1 MATRGALRSAYP
13 LRVAARKKTKK
24 AYRIPATQVRFVDMG
39 GGIATDRITVDG
51 APVGFMRRGVP
62 LAPEDSGWS
71 FYAGDETKR
80 SLADRSTSAVWHVN
94 DVANLD
100 PAIVPYLY
108 ALPGAAFERDAASGR
123 FVETPESRPDPEVAG
138 LPAGVSVVQGEVQ
151 VAEGLVVHLPTPFRS
166 RVEDGSLVLWR
177 PGLTFWIAAGAARGA
192 PEIPE
197 DALDPGSA
205 LLVLVL
211 RLDLPQLAAARVV
224 RDDALDARHP
234 REELGALRA
243 GHPQHLAARREARG
257 AVVAGEEQVLVV
269 HDARGRAERQRHAPE
284 LPPRRELES
293 EHGARGVHDRRR
305 RRDRDEQRLAD
316 HEEARR
322 EVVHR
327 HAPPLR
333 PGQGVEGEHGLTVQD
348 DERRGHAT
356 RSLSRGSRSADEAP
370 TVPAAKVPAA
380 GRAVIS
386 LRW

>member
-197 DALDPGSA
+197 DARDVERREEGDVSAVVFGRAPERANGPSVVVAHLDGPGT
-205 LLVLVL
+205 
-211 RLDLPQLAAARVV
+211 RVFAHAYHD
-224 RDDALDARHP
+224 RPGDGFDARAIL
-234 REELGALRA
+234 LG
-243 GHPQHLAARREARG
+243 
-257 AVVAGEEQVLVV
+257 V
-269 HDARGRAERQRHAPE
+269 
-284 LPPRRELES
+284 
-293 EHGARGVHDRRR
+293 
-305 RRDRDEQRLAD
+305 
-316 HEEARR
+316 
-322 EVVHR
+322 
-327 HAPPLR
+327 
-333 PGQGVEGEHGLTVQD
+333 
-348 DERRGHAT
+348 
-356 RSLSRGSRSADEAP
+356 RSSS
-370 TVPAAKVPAA
+370 
-380 GRAVIS
+380 
-386 LRW
+386 